1 MVQAMSKTD
10 IQVLL
15 DTLQDIPLSGK
26 RVLVTGGAGFL
37 GSWICETILAKGG
50 SVICVDNF
58 SSGRA
63 SNIDGIRHAPRFTLL
78 DHDISRP
85 LEIGEHLDSVMHLA
99 SRASPLEFDR
109 YPLEIIRSN
118 TLGTMNA
125 LEIARK
131 YDAPLLFTST
141 SETYGDPAIT
151 PTPETYRGNVNTIG
165 IRGCYDEAKRA
176 GEAICMAFH
185 REYGTDVRIARIF
198 NTYGPRMRNDGH
210 YGRVVPRFIDQ
221 ALHGRPIT
229 VFGDGL
235 QTRSFCYVTDQ
246 IEGLVRLAFTPG
258 LTGKPVNIGNPREIT
273 ILDLARRIITLTRS
287 KSVLEFLELPEDDP
301 RRRCPDITRAKEL
314 LNWEPKVDLD
324 QGLERMIQAF
334 SRNQA
339 PF

>member
-1 MVQAMSKTD
+1 
-10 IQVLL
+10 
-15 DTLQDIPLSGK
+15 
-26 RVLVTGGAGFL
+26 
-37 GSWICETILAKGG
+37 
-50 SVICVDNF
+50 
-58 SSGRA
+58 
-63 SNIDGIRHAPRFTLL
+63 
-78 DHDISRP
+78 
-85 LEIGEHLDSVMHLA
+85 
-99 SRASPLEFDR
+99 
-109 YPLEIIRSN
+109 
-118 TLGTMNA
+118 
-125 LEIARK
+125 
-131 YDAPLLFTST
+131 
-141 SETYGDPAIT
+141 
-151 PTPETYRGNVNTIG
+151 
-165 IRGCYDEAKRA
+165 
-176 GEAICMAFH
+176 MAFH